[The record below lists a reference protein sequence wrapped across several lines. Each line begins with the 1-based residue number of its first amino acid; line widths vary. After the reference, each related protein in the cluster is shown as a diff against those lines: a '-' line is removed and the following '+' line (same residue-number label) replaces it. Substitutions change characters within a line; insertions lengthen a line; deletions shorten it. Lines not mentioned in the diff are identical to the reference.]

1 MKRTL
6 PTFLLSVVAVMT
18 SAQQT
23 LTINVSNP
31 NDCERRD
38 IPVVITLND
47 YQQHT
52 SSALVMA
59 GKEEIACQLDD
70 LNGDNIADE
79 LCFLADVGAGK
90 TKQYDVTLLAQGSPR
105 IYPPRTFAE
114 LMLRNPKVKIK
125 NKHDIFLHELTV
137 ERGVNPYSIVHHH
150 GVAFESEL
158 IAMRIYFDHRQTV
171 DLYGKN
177 RKGLEIKD
185 TQFYPDEEQLKKGYG
200 DDVLWCGT
208 SFGLGAL
215 RGWDGQKQTMLEDVE
230 RRTQR
235 VITMGPV
242 RTIVEIVDAQWK
254 PKPDLAPVDMTTRYT
269 LYGGHRD
276 CAVDISFSQP
286 VPNYLFATGLVNVEG
301 SREYSDGKGLRGCW
315 GSAYAVSGADTLTHP
330 RETVGLGIC
339 IPRQHIVSE
348 ERANPVDY
356 GYVVSTTTNKLHYDI
371 VYTSDK
377 EKFGYHSA
385 DDWFGFLRTWKKEIE
400 NPVRIQIKR
409 Q

>member
-137 ERGVNPYSIVHHH
+137 ERGVNPYSIVHQSRSC
-150 GVAFESEL
+150 F
-158 IAMRIYFDHRQTV
+158 
-171 DLYGKN
+171 
-177 RKGLEIKD
+177 RK
-185 TQFYPDEEQLKKGYG
+185 
-200 DDVLWCGT
+200 
-208 SFGLGAL
+208 
-215 RGWDGQKQTMLEDVE
+215 
-230 RRTQR
+230 
-235 VITMGPV
+235 
-242 RTIVEIVDAQWK
+242 
-254 PKPDLAPVDMTTRYT
+254 
-269 LYGGHRD
+269 
-276 CAVDISFSQP
+276 
-286 VPNYLFATGLVNVEG
+286 
-301 SREYSDGKGLRGCW
+301 
-315 GSAYAVSGADTLTHP
+315 
-330 RETVGLGIC
+330 
-339 IPRQHIVSE
+339 
-348 ERANPVDY
+348 
-356 GYVVSTTTNKLHYDI
+356 
-371 VYTSDK
+371 
-377 EKFGYHSA
+377 
-385 DDWFGFLRTWKKEIE
+385 
-400 NPVRIQIKR
+400 
-409 Q
+409 